1 MEYKMYL
8 TDSAGTHELP
18 PLERQLTRTNYEKA
32 TTVEPLSG
40 NVYRDQ
46 IATKVIY
53 SQTWA
58 WLTKEQYDLMD
69 AIYERMK
76 SEWTYPRLTVDGENI
91 NNMVVDFSLGA
102 KRIDDDCGTVVEVE
116 VSFRETRQMGS

>member
-1 MEYKMYL
+1 MAIVFLIGMSYIHVRKSMAVNVAVPSVR
-8 TDSAGTHELP
+8 DI
-18 PLERQLTRTNYEKA
+18 
-32 TTVEPLSG
+32 SG
-40 NVYRDQ
+40 
-46 IATKVIY
+46 IP
-53 SQTWA
+53 
-58 WLTKEQYDLMD
+58 
-69 AIYERMK
+69 